1 MAGHGRCSHCGPV
14 KPKIR
19 GSILRQ
25 KLALQLHK
33 YICMKSSDLL
43 RINSILVERE
53 SEGRVECWQ
62 GKESLSLEV
71 TLAQNSE
78 VSATSPAMTNHLQ
91 MSVKG
96 ESNTEIRN

>member
-1 MAGHGRCSHCGPV
+1 M
-14 KPKIR
+14 
-19 GSILRQ
+19 
-25 KLALQLHK
+25 
-33 YICMKSSDLL
+33 
-43 RINSILVERE
+43 VERE